1 MHECLSA
8 YGLVELSTRA
18 FQYYFSTSTQSIGK
32 AETGRSS
39 IVAHV
44 DDDDVN
50 VCDAGAAD
58 RFIKAELEKVR
69 LRVYNSMHVN
79 LIRYSRPDRTSK

>member
-1 MHECLSA
+1 MALSSWA
-8 YGLVELSTRA
+8 VRA
-18 FQYYFSTSTQSIGK
+18 FQYYFSASTQSIGK

-44 DDDDVN
+44 DHDDVN
-50 VCDAGAAD
+50 VRDAGAAD

-69 LRVYNSMHVN
+69 LRVHNS
-79 LIRYSRPDRTSK
+79 